1 MKRYITFILL
11 AVLAVCANAQ
21 IRVSGTVTDGSGEPL
36 IGASVTTA
44 GAGVTTDLDGRYT
57 ITADSKGSLTF
68 SYVGFKSQTLKID
81 GRTTI
86 DVVLSEST

>member
-36 IGASVTTA
+36 IGAVTDNHKVFERF
-44 GAGVTTDLDGRYT
+44 GALRENHINCSPAIYFQ
-57 ITADSKGSLTF
+57 SL
-68 SYVGFKSQTLKID
+68 GFETNIRE
-81 GRTTI
+81 G
-86 DVVLSEST
+86 